1 MLCCVE
7 TTPMAFEQTPP
18 PPSSF
23 SPSPRSPGPGDPEHA
38 VDDAQQVLRALC
50 HELSALVD
58 GAMRYL
64 DLGRRAVTA
73 ATDDRAA
80 AFLASAGAALKE
92 AATLLRAVESDASD
106 RRLPMS
112 RLGAMRPVVEA
123 VEHAVELARA
133 GAASRSISIV
143 ARIDPEFAGLAAA
156 PIFPVVSNA
165 LRNAVG
171 MTPRGGTVEVR
182 ARVDRADPGRERA
195 VIEVLDDGP
204 GPSREAE
211 EHAFELGYTTRAG
224 GMGVGLA
231 LTRSIMNDLGGGVTL
246 TSRKNIDDRRG
257 GALVAWWPVAADER
271 IGRAT
276 DDRGGRAA

>member
-1 MLCCVE
+1 MTDE
-7 TTPMAFEQTPP
+7 HTPP
-18 PPSSF
+18 PPSSSF
-23 SPSPRSPGPGDPEHA
+23 GAPRCPGPGDPERA
-38 VDDAQQVLRALC
+38 VDDAQQVLRVLC

-64 DLGRRAVTA
+64 DLGRRAVTGSS
-73 ATDDRAA
+73 DERAA

-92 AATLLRAVESDASD
+92 AATLLRAVVTDASD
-106 RRLPMS
+106 PRLPMS
-112 RLGAMRPVVEA
+112 RLGAMRPVGEA

-133 GAASRSISIV
+133 DAASHSISIV
-143 ARIDPEFAGLAAA
+143 ARIDPEFAGLAPA
-156 PIFPVVSNA
+156 PIFSVVSNA

-171 MTPRGGTVEVR
+171 MTPRGGTIEVR
-182 ARVDRADPGRERA
+182 ARVDRTDPERERA

-204 GPSREAE
+204 GPSRDAE
-211 EHAFELGYTTRAG
+211 EHAFELGFTTRAG

-246 TSRKNIDDRRG
+246 SSRKSIDDRRG
-257 GALVAWWPVAADER
+257 GALVAWWPVAADSR
-271 IGRAT
+271 IGRAS